1 MNETERCILVK
12 QQVGKAQ
19 KFLVQADEMMR
30 QHLWD
35 LAVNR
40 FYYACFQAVQGLFIS
55 QGINAHTHTGVVA
68 QFSLHYV
75 KTSLVEPKYGSFIAR
90 LMQLR
95 QKADYNCAYDVTE
108 LDAKDIVVLSH
119 NFVDKVVLLI
129 QGA

>member
-1 MNETERCILVK
+1 MEESDRRILVR
-12 QQVGKAQ
+12 QQVEKAQ
-19 KFLVQADEMMR
+19 KFLLQADNMMS

-40 FYYACFQAVQGLFIS
+40 YYYACFHVVQGLFIS
-55 QGINAHTHTGVVA
+55 QGINAHTHAGVVA

-75 KTSLVEPKYGSFIAR
+75 KTALVESKYGSFLAR

-108 LDAKDIVVLSH
+108 SDAKEIVALSRD
-119 NFVDKVVLLI
+119 FVAKVVSLI
-129 QGA
+129 QRD